1 MTKKK
6 EITALKTPWR
16 YKKRKL
22 LYYGCDQIRALIE
35 PWDFNLFSL
44 SNNSN
49 QVWFKFLNYELSLS
63 MVPDVTTSYK
73 HYYIISY
80 EWINIAFITLFN
92 EYNNSYIEITGQWLT
107 IFWIYIFYHIMKF
120 FWFKFIKFK
129 RLDFCFDLEIDISY
143 FYQKILPEKYK
154 VFDKENE
161 KCELKRIF
169 SSRKNWIETI
179 YLNDRS
185 KKKNTYMVN
194 RIYNKKLDSV
204 IKGKEFLY
212 KSLYDNCENVT
223 RFETEL
229 REDIACFWDF
239 ESLKDSD
246 LVFYRLVKSF
256 YKLNVQFFKF
266 LKIDDFREIEK
277 KMKLKNKWSIERIKN
292 GEDLKPSTA
301 YQNKVKK
308 IITEK
313 KHEEKYGH
321 SFLFEHQKEYWEN
334 NFYNSCKKLLWNWVK
349 KENLIEI
356 INGLTEPKQ

>member
-1 MTKKK
+1 
-6 EITALKTPWR
+6 
-16 YKKRKL
+16 
-22 LYYGCDQIRALIE
+22 
-35 PWDFNLFSL
+35 
-44 SNNSN
+44 
-49 QVWFKFLNYELSLS
+49 
-63 MVPDVTTSYK
+63 
-73 HYYIISY
+73 
-80 EWINIAFITLFN
+80 
-92 EYNNSYIEITGQWLT
+92 
-107 IFWIYIFYHIMKF
+107 
-120 FWFKFIKFK
+120 
-129 RLDFCFDLEIDISY
+129 
-143 FYQKILPEKYK
+143 
-154 VFDKENE
+154 
-161 KCELKRIF
+161 
-169 SSRKNWIETI
+169 
-179 YLNDRS
+179 
-185 KKKNTYMVN
+185 MVN

-334 NFYNSCKKLLWNWVK
+334 NFYNSCKKLL
-349 KENLIEI
+349 
-356 INGLTEPKQ
+356 